1 MWPLHD
7 RQRAHTAQKSRD
19 LCLVYL
25 VHQVRAGESFDG
37 NMTRQ
42 VPASATAAGG
52 WVACNKGGGFPARR
66 LSGGGGW
73 EGPHVCSAPTGLC
86 SPMVTTAKVQASKMP
101 WDPHARAQSLVCNS
115 D

>member
-7 RQRAHTAQKSRD
+7 RRKGTHGAKTRD

-37 NMTRQ
+37 NMPRQ

-52 WVACNKGGGFPARR
+52 WLIATRVVVFPLGACLVEDG
-66 LSGGGGW
+66 
-73 EGPHVCSAPTGLC
+73 EGPHVCSAPTGLS

>member
-1 MWPLHD
+1 M
-7 RQRAHTAQKSRD
+7 
-19 LCLVYL
+19 YL

-66 LSGGGGW
+66 SSGRGWGGATCLLRAHGPELSDGDYS
-73 EGPHVCSAPTGLC
+73 EGSSIKNAMGP
-86 SPMVTTAKVQASKMP
+86 
-101 WDPHARAQSLVCNS
+101 AR
-115 D
+115 